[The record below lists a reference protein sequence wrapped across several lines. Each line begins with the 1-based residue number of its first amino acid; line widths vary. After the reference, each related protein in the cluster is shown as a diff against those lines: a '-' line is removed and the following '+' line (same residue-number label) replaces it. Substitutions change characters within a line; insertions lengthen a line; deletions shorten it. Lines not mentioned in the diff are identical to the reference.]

1 MEKVMI
7 VNPIEN
13 GIVLDHITAGNAMKV
28 YEVLG
33 LDRLNCTVAMINNAT
48 SSKMGRKDILKIYS
62 LIDINFDILGYIDP
76 GITVSVIENGN
87 IVKRITLELPE
98 RIEGVI
104 ECKNPRCITSVE
116 QELPQIFRLTDR
128 KKKVY
133 RCLYCEMSAKKSEND

>member
-1 MEKVMI
+1 MI
-7 VNPIEN
+7 INPIQN

-28 YEVLG
+28 YDVLG
-33 LDRLNCTVAMINNAT
+33 LGKLNCTVAMINNAT

-62 LIDINFDILGYIDP
+62 IIDINFDVLGYIDP
-76 GITVSVIENGN
+76 GITVSVIERGEVVN
-87 IVKRITLELPE
+87 RITLELPE

-128 KKKVY
+128 EKKVY
-133 RCLYCEMSAKKSEND
+133 RCLYCEMSAKKAEND